1 MRRVFLLTL
10 GLSLTG
16 LAGGGIFFGSHVRA
30 AGPVPGAAATRVP
43 GCDILW
49 EPSLE
54 AAKARAQREKKPIFL
69 FHLFGRL
76 DQEFC

>member
-10 GLSLTG
+10 GLG
-16 LAGGGIFFGSHVRA
+16 LSGLVAGGAMVRA
-30 AGPVPGAAATRVP
+30 AGPPRAQAFAPAAKVP
-43 GCDILW
+43 GCDLLW
-49 EPSLE
+49 ESSLA
-54 AAKARAQREKKPIFL
+54 AAKARAQRENKPIFL